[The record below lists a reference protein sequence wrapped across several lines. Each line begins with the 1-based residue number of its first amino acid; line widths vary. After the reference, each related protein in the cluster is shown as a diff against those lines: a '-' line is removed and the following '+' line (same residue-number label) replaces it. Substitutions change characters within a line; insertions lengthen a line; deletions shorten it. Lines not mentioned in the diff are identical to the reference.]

1 MNSLF
6 GFNRSNLVLCL
17 FLSIFVLLVTSDV
30 FFSAKIFQSLEN
42 KILDLH
48 FQRRGVLSST
58 KPLNVIIVS
67 ISNETLREIPPPYNK
82 WPLPRNLY
90 AKLIDNLNRAGAKA
104 IGIDLIFEEG
114 DDYSSLNDSLFI
126 KSIKKYKNVILAGK
140 IKPMDERFKVIGTKE
155 INFGNYYFF
164 VDSSVG
170 LVNVIPDEDGVLRS
184 YTPFFYDEITNKFIP
199 TFSFSLLNVYFER
212 DKFFVPSI
220 SKKGFNYG
228 EIFIPIF
235 RKNSFLVNYYGPT
248 GTFTNINLVDVIDD
262 KDFKTRTEIE
272 SGEEINTFDDLEYGL
287 LYSDLFKNKIVLIG
301 STEPEDKDLF
311 NIPISGNFAGKES
324 NLMFGVETHANVI
337 QMVLDQNFL
346 FPLSNY
352 LKIFLI
358 VLLTFVSFYD
368 FNLIKKIKTKFN
380 LLMELL
386 GIIILIVFEF
396 LLYEI
401 SYHLFVT
408 QNLVIGIV
416 PLSFSILGGYLG
428 STIQNYLHER
438 RQRQMI
444 KGMFSQ
450 YLNPEVVNYLIKNP
464 NELKLGG
471 IRKELT
477 VMFTDL
483 ENFTR
488 ISEILDPETLVQRL
502 NEYFEGMSEEI
513 FKTKGT
519 LDKFEGDAIM
529 AFWGA
534 PFDDHNHA
542 INACLTA
549 IAIKKKTVQISRHWE
564 EALNI
569 KISTRIGIN
578 TGIMIVGNMGGTKKF
593 DYTVMGDNVNLAAR
607 LESVNKIY
615 GTNIIINETT
625 YDKIKDNFFT
635 RELDYILV
643 KGKTIPVRIY
653 ELIDINENI
662 NDENKRIKEYFERG
676 LELYRNRKFTQAI
689 EEFEKVLL
697 IVPDDKPSLVF
708 IDRCFRYLN
717 VPPPDDWSGI
727 YELKIK

>member
-42 KILDLH
+42 KIFDLY
-48 FQRRGVLSST
+48 FQRRGVLSTSDS
-58 KPLNVIIVS
+58 LNVIIVS
-67 ISNETLREIPPPYNK
+67 ISNETLRELPSPYNK
-82 WPLPRNLY
+82 WPLQRNLY
-90 AKLIDNLNRAGAKA
+90 AKVIDNLNRAGAKA

-114 DDYSSLNDSLFI
+114 DDYFSLNDSLFI

-140 IKPMDERFKVIGTKE
+140 INPMDERFKVIGTKE

-199 TFSFSLLNVYFER
+199 TFSFSLLNVYFDR

-324 NLMFGVETHANVI
+324 NLMFGVEAHANVI

-358 VLLTFVSFYD
+358 VLLTFVSFYN

-396 LLYEI
+396 LLYKI
-401 SYHLFVT
+401 SYHFFVT

-438 RQRQMI
+438 KQRQMI

-464 NELKLGG
+464 SELKLGG

-502 NEYFEGMSEEI
+502 NEYFEGMSEEV

-549 IAIKKKTVQISRHWE
+549 IAIKKKTVQISRRWE

-676 LELYRNRKFTQAI
+676 LELYRNRKFAQAI

-708 IDRCFRYLN
+708 IDRCFKYLN
-717 VPPPDDWSGI
+717 VPPPNDWSGI

>member
-1 MNSLF
+1 MNSIF
-6 GFNRSNLVLCL
+6 AFNRSNLVLCF
-17 FLSIFVLLVTSDV
+17 FLSIFVLLVTSDL

-42 KILDLH
+42 KIFDLY
-48 FQRRGVLSST
+48 FQRRGVLSTSDS
-58 KPLNVIIVS
+58 LNVIIVS
-67 ISNETLREIPPPYNK
+67 ISNETIRELPPPYNK
-82 WPLPRNLY
+82 WPLQRNLY
-90 AKLIDNLNRAGAKA
+90 AKVIDNLNRAGAKA
-104 IGIDLIFEEG
+104 IGIDLLFEEE

-140 IKPMDERFKVIGTKE
+140 IKPMDERFKIIGTKE

-170 LVNVIPDEDGVLRS
+170 LVNVILDEDGVLRS

-199 TFSFSLLNVYFER
+199 TFSFALLNVYFGR

-228 EIFIPIF
+228 EIFIPNF

-262 KDFKTRTEIE
+262 KNFKTMTEIE

-311 NIPISGNFAGKES
+311 NIPISGDFAGKES
-324 NLMFGVETHANVI
+324 NLMFGVEAHANVI

-352 LKIFLI
+352 LKIFLV
-358 VLLTFVSFYD
+358 VLLTFVSFYN

-386 GIIILIVFEF
+386 EIIILIVFEF

-438 RQRQMI
+438 KQRQMI

-464 NELKLGG
+464 SELKLGG
-471 IRKELT
+471 ILKELT

-502 NEYFEGMSEEI
+502 NEYFEVMSEEI

-534 PFDDHNHA
+534 PLDDYNHA

-549 IAIKKKTVQISRHWE
+549 IAIKKKTVQISRRWE

-578 TGIMIVGNMGGTKKF
+578 TGTMIVGNMGGTKKF

-653 ELIDINENI
+653 ELVDINENI

-676 LELYRNRKFTQAI
+676 LELYRNRKFAQAI

-697 IVPDDKPSLVF
+697 IAPDDKPSLVF
-708 IDRCFRYLN
+708 IDRCFTYLN

>member
-1 MNSLF
+1 M
-6 GFNRSNLVLCL
+6 
-17 FLSIFVLLVTSDV
+17 
-30 FFSAKIFQSLEN
+30 
-42 KILDLH
+42 
-48 FQRRGVLSST
+48 
-58 KPLNVIIVS
+58 
-67 ISNETLREIPPPYNK
+67 
-82 WPLPRNLY
+82 
-90 AKLIDNLNRAGAKA
+90 
-104 IGIDLIFEEG
+104 
-114 DDYSSLNDSLFI
+114 
-126 KSIKKYKNVILAGK
+126 
-140 IKPMDERFKVIGTKE
+140 
-155 INFGNYYFF
+155 
-164 VDSSVG
+164 
-170 LVNVIPDEDGVLRS
+170 
-184 YTPFFYDEITNKFIP
+184 
-199 TFSFSLLNVYFER
+199 
-212 DKFFVPSI
+212 
-220 SKKGFNYG
+220 
-228 EIFIPIF
+228 
-235 RKNSFLVNYYGPT
+235 
-248 GTFTNINLVDVIDD
+248 
-262 KDFKTRTEIE
+262 
-272 SGEEINTFDDLEYGL
+272 
-287 LYSDLFKNKIVLIG
+287 
-301 STEPEDKDLF
+301 
-311 NIPISGNFAGKES
+311 
-324 NLMFGVETHANVI
+324 
-337 QMVLDQNFL
+337 
-346 FPLSNY
+346 
-352 LKIFLI
+352 
-358 VLLTFVSFYD
+358 
-368 FNLIKKIKTKFN
+368 
-380 LLMELL
+380 
-386 GIIILIVFEF
+386 
-396 LLYEI
+396 
-401 SYHLFVT
+401 T

-438 RQRQMI
+438 KQRQMI

-464 NELKLGG
+464 SELKLGG

-549 IAIKKKTVQISRHWE
+549 IAIKKKTVQISRRWE

-569 KISTRIGIN
+569 KISTKIGIN

-676 LELYRNRKFTQAI
+676 LELYRNRKFAQAI

-697 IVPDDKPSLVF
+697 IVPDEKPSLVF
-708 IDRCFRYLN
+708 IDRCFNYLN